1 MTSTPALRIGTAGG
15 NIPGEAKSA
24 FSQMPSQLES
34 YARVFGG
41 VEINSSFYRSHRIST
56 YERWAAAVPDDF
68 RFAVKMPKTITHQ
81 RKLVDAELLADQFVA
96 EVAGLG
102 TKLGP
107 LLIQLPPSLAFNPS
121 TAEPFFRHLRSRVVG
136 PIACE
141 PRHGSW
147 FNADVDEIL
156 NAFQIGRVVA
166 DPSPTPQA
174 KHPGGWRGLQY
185 LRLHGSPRIYYS
197 DYSDAQIDDALAP
210 LSVAAEDG
218 SECWCIFDNTA
229 SGAATLNALTAIAR
243 CDTVQENSACWTG
256 SSQ

>member
-1 MTSTPALRIGTAGG
+1 MTSTSALRIGTAGWS
-15 NIPGEAKSA
+15 IPGEAKSA
-24 FSQMPSQLES
+24 FPLMPSQLES

-41 VEINSSFYRSHRIST
+41 VEINSSFYRSHRVST
-56 YERWAAAVPDDF
+56 YERWAGAVPDDF
-68 RFAVKMPKTITHQ
+68 RFAVKLPKTITHQ
-81 RKLVDAELLADQFVA
+81 RKLVDAELLADQFVT

-107 LLIQLPPSLAFNPS
+107 LLIQLPPSLAFDQS

-147 FNADVDEIL
+147 FNADADGIL
-156 NAFQIGRVVA
+156 TAFHIGRVAA
-166 DPSPTPQA
+166 DPPLTPQA
-174 KHPGGWRGLQY
+174 KRPGGWRGLQY

-197 DYSDAQIDDALAP
+197 DYSDEQIEDALAP
-210 LSVAAEDG
+210 LAVSAEDG

-229 SGAATLNALTAIAR
+229 SGAATFNALTAIAHR
-243 CDTVQENSACWTG
+243 NTVQENSAR
-256 SSQ
+256 